1 MKDYGVQ
8 KSALEFN
15 LLPGIALAVRFLK
28 YRLADKTR

>member
-15 LLPGIALAVRFLK
+15 LLPGITLAVRFLK
-28 YRLADKTR
+28 CRFADTAR